1 MRSYVATI
9 FVLIL
14 LFGSIAG
21 VMYLRSAGSADS
33 DYAPAP
39 IVIAAATSTI
49 ETWDQYLDS
58 VGTIKAV
65 QGVEL
70 SSETS
75 GQITALNFNSG
86 DVVTKG
92 ELLLILN
99 DTVEQASKQNQI
111 ASLELAKILHER
123 DAKLITQK
131 SIPQSQYD
139 RSRANLQQ
147 AQAQLTETEA
157 RLSQKRITAPF
168 NGTLGIRRVDIGDY
182 VSPGTVIA
190 SLQNLTELEVDFTL
204 PSQAGPLLAKGQTI
218 AVSAAVYP
226 EQQFKATL
234 VAMDSRVDTS
244 TRNIAVRAKLASG
257 SKLLPGMFV
266 TLRIALQREK
276 QVVTVPETAVTYS
289 LHGNTIFIIKPAT
302 AGNGL
307 TQEPVIVDVGEVR
320 DGRIAIY
327 SGLAPGEQVVTAG
340 QNKLFRG
347 AHVAIDEG
355 IEL

>member
-1 MRSYVATI
+1 MRSYAVTIVALL
-9 FVLIL
+9 LI
-14 LFGSIAG
+14 FGSIAG
-21 VMYLRSAGSADS
+21 FIYLQASGSADS
-33 DYAPAP
+33 YYAPP
-39 IVIAAATSTI
+39 PVVIAAATSTI

-65 QGVEL
+65 HGVEL

-75 GQITALNFNSG
+75 GQITALNFDSG
-86 DVVTKG
+86 DIVSKG

-123 DAKLITQK
+123 DAKLIAQK

-139 RSRANLQQ
+139 RSRADLQR
-147 AQAQLTETEA
+147 AQAQLTETQA
-157 RLSQKRITAPF
+157 RLLQKRITAPF

-182 VSPGTVIA
+182 VSPGTIIA
-190 SLQNLTELEVDFTL
+190 SIQDLTELEVDFTL
-204 PSQAGPLLAKGQTI
+204 PSQAGPLLAKGQPI
-218 AVSAAVYP
+218 AVAAAVYP
-226 EQQFKATL
+226 DQQFKATL

-244 TRNIAVRAKLASG
+244 TRNIAVRAKLAPG
-257 SKLLPGMFV
+257 SNLLPGMFV

-276 QVVTVPETAVTYS
+276 KVVTVPETAVTYS
-289 LHGNTIFIIKPAT
+289 LHGNTIFVIKPDT
-302 AGNGL
+302 DGSGL
-307 TQEPVIVDVGEVR
+307 TQEPVIVEVGEVR
-320 DGRIAIY
+320 NGRIAIY
-327 SGLAPGEQVVTAG
+327 SGLEAGEQIVTAG

-347 AHVAIDEG
+347 ARVAIDEG

>member
-1 MRSYVATI
+1 MRSYTATI
-9 FVLIL
+9 VALIL
-14 LFGSIAG
+14 IFGSIASFI
-21 VMYLRSAGSADS
+21 YLRSSGSADAY
-33 DYAPAP
+33 YAPPP
-39 IVIAAATSTI
+39 IVIAAATSTT

-65 QGVEL
+65 HGVEL

-75 GQITALNFNSG
+75 GQITALNFDSG
-86 DVVTKG
+86 DIVSKG

-111 ASLELAKILHER
+111 ASLELAKLLHER

-139 RSRANLQQ
+139 RSRADLQR
-147 AQAQLTETEA
+147 AQAQLTETQA

-190 SLQNLTELEVDFTL
+190 SLQDLSELEVDFTL
-204 PSQAGPLLAKGQTI
+204 PSQAGPLLAKGQVITI
-218 AVSAAVYP
+218 ATAVYP
-226 EQQFKATL
+226 NQQFKASL
-234 VAMDSRVDTS
+234 AAMDSRVDTS

-266 TLRIALQREK
+266 TLRIALRQEK

-289 LHGNTIFIIKPAT
+289 LHGNTIFVIKPDT
-302 AGNGL
+302 DGNGM
-307 TQEPVIVDVGEVR
+307 TQEPVIVEIGEVR
-320 DGRIAIY
+320 NGRIAIY
-327 SGLAPGEQVVTAG
+327 SGLASGERVVTAG

-347 AHVAIDEG
+347 ARVTIDEG
-355 IEL
+355 VQL

>member
-1 MRSYVATI
+1 MRAYIATI
-9 FVLIL
+9 LVLIL

-21 VMYLRSAGSADS
+21 FMYLQSSGSGDS
-33 DYAPAP
+33 NYAPP
-39 IVIAAATSTI
+39 PVVIAAATSTI

-86 DVVTKG
+86 DVVSKG
-92 ELLLILN
+92 DLLLILN

-139 RSRANLQQ
+139 RSRADLQR
-147 AQAQLTETEA
+147 AKAQLTETEA

-204 PSQAGPLLAKGQTI
+204 PSQAGPLLAKGQVI
-218 AVSAAVYP
+218 AVAAAVYP
-226 EQQFKATL
+226 DQQFTATL
-234 VAMDSRVDTS
+234 VAMDSRVDTN
-244 TRNIAVRAKLASG
+244 TRNIAVRAKLAPG

-266 TLRIALQREK
+266 TLRIALKREE

-289 LHGNTIFIIKPAT
+289 LHGNTVFVIKPDT
-302 AGNGL
+302 DGNSL
-307 TQEPVIVDVGEVR
+307 TQEPVIVEVGEVR

-327 SGLAPGEQVVTAG
+327 SGLAPGEQIVTAG

-347 AHVAIDEG
+347 ALVAIDEG